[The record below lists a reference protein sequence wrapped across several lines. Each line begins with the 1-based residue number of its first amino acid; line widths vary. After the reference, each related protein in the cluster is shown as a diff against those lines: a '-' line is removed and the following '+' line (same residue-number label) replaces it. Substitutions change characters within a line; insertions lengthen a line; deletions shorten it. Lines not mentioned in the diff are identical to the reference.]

1 MTPYKNP
8 TTIQN
13 IFKNFIIE
21 VVNELTNEF
30 TNEPYEKVVIR
41 RDSQGGFYADL
52 RTIEI
57 NIILI
62 GYTLGHTIDDLF
74 FYEKFVEKYPKGE
87 EVNKYL
93 VSILH
98 EIGHYSTF
106 MKRIDL
112 SINTGYDRKAE
123 MEKIGRLLDRLYDEG
138 HSREEICKEVNGI
151 YINLPDERLATDWA
165 GEWLS
170 KEEHFALAVKYSKL
184 VKEKTGE

>member
-21 VVNELTNEF
+21 VANELTNEF
-30 TNEPYEKVVIR
+30 TNEPYEKVLIR
-41 RDSQGGFYADL
+41 KDSQGGFYANL
-52 RTIEI
+52 ATIKI
-57 NIILI
+57 NTIFI
-62 GYTLGHTIDDLF
+62 GYTLGHDIDDLF
-74 FYEKFVEKYPKGE
+74 FYDKFVEKYPKGE
-87 EVNKYL
+87 EIDKYL
-93 VSILH
+93 ISILH

-106 MKRIDL
+106 MERMEL
-112 SINTGYDRKAE
+112 SMNNGYDRKAE
-123 MEKIGRLLDRLYDEG
+123 IDKIGELLDRLYDEG
-138 HSREEICKEVNGI
+138 YSRKEICEEVNSI

-184 VKEKTGE
+184 VREKTGE